1 MTFLLLAFILAT
13 PSAQADRGAR
23 AETRQHRRAYA
34 QLQEIAEGYWR
45 AVRWD
50 KVAEAAVFLGD
61 PDDRIDWLAEGT
73 VEGTFSYRSASVIH
87 LEIGPGLVD
96 DPDGY
101 ERRATVLVEIEG
113 FDIDQVLTR
122 QVRVQR
128 WYKQTGSWYVV
139 AGERVGVSRQ

>member
-1 MTFLLLAFILAT
+1 MTLLLLAMILAT
-13 PSAQADRGAR
+13 PNAQADRGER
-23 AETRQHRRAYA
+23 AEKRQHRRAQT

-50 KVAEAAVFLGD
+50 RVAEAAAFLGD

-87 LEIGPGLVD
+87 LEVGPGLED
-96 DPDGY
+96 DPQGH

-113 FDIDQVLTR
+113 FDEDQVLKR
-122 QVRVQR
+122 EVRVQH
-128 WYKQTGSWYVV
+128 WYKQSGTWYVV
-139 AGERVGVSRQ
+139 QGERVGVPRQ